1 MLVKFVF
8 FQRSTKVG
16 RKREKRRK
24 NAKKIAKQAHISQEN
39 SYICNEFGIKFL
51 FWVGSGV

>member
-16 RKREKRRK
+16 RKRQKRRK